1 MKRATVISIDRDN
14 AHMSGQSKS
23 AVILAAGIG
32 SRLSPITD
40 DVPKCCV
47 RVNEK
52 TMISRIIDQLLSCNP
67 VMKIHIIAGHLS
79 DRVREELAG
88 YPPNLKII
96 ENKEYLTTNNMESC
110 RMGLAEDDL
119 VEGNVLVINGDC
131 VYSDRI
137 VNLMH
142 DADHSVI
149 GTDSSNYQEENMK
162 VLIRDGRAVA
172 ISKDIL
178 ESQGGVT
185 SIDFYNF
192 MNGDIKNLYSIMVGY
207 FQNLDRGKWTE
218 VAINDLLVQPN
229 SEVRTLD
236 VAGEKWMEI
245 DNHDDLEAARN
256 LW

>member
-1 MKRATVISIDRDN
+1 
-14 AHMSGQSKS
+14 
-23 AVILAAGIG
+23 
-32 SRLSPITD
+32 
-40 DVPKCCV
+40 
-47 RVNEK
+47 
-52 TMISRIIDQLLSCNP
+52 
-67 VMKIHIIAGHLS
+67 
-79 DRVREELAG
+79 
-88 YPPNLKII
+88 
-96 ENKEYLTTNNMESC
+96 
-110 RMGLAEDDL
+110 MGLAEDDL

-142 DADHSVI
+142 EADHSVI
-149 GTDSSNYQEENMK
+149 GTDSSKYQEENMK
-162 VLIRDGRAVA
+162 VLIQDGRAVA

-192 MNGDIKNLYSIMVGY
+192 MNVDIKNLYSIMVGY
-207 FQNLDRGKWTE
+207 FQNMDRGKWTE
-218 VAINDLLVQPN
+218 VAINDLLIQPN
-229 SEVRTLD
+229 SEIRTLD

>member
-1 MKRATVISIDRDN
+1 L
-14 AHMSGQSKS
+14 KS

-40 DVPKCCV
+40 KIPKCCV
-47 RVNEK
+47 RVNK
-52 TMISRIIDQLLSCNP
+52 KPMIRRIIDQLLSCNSD
-67 VMKIHIIAGHLS
+67 MKIHVIAGYLS
-79 DRVREELAG
+79 ERVREELAG
-88 YPPNLKII
+88 YPQNLKII
-96 ENKEYLTTNNMESC
+96 ENEEYLTTNNMESC
-110 RMGLAEDDL
+110 RMGLAEHNIISGD
-119 VEGNVLVINGDC
+119 VLIINGDC

-137 VNLMH
+137 VTLMH

-149 GTDSSNYQEENMK
+149 GTDSSKYQEENMK

-192 MNGDIKNLYSIMVGY
+192 ISDDIKNLYSIMVAY

-218 VAINDLLVQPN
+218 VAINDLLGHPK
-229 SEVRTLD
+229 SEIRTLD

-245 DNHDDLEAARN
+245 DNHDDLKAARN